1 MLIIVII
8 RRSMESLAQLGGGS
22 SHRSLHLGKVLV
34 DRGLS
39 ALSCRA
45 QMCCG
50 PTLTFGE
57 LISVLSCAGWE
68 RFYPKGKTRRP
79 GTKGTES

>member
-1 MLIIVII
+1 MLIILII
-8 RRSMESLAQLGGGS
+8 CRSMESLAQLGGGS
-22 SHRSLHLGKVLV
+22 SHRSLHLGKVFV
-34 DRGLS
+34 DRGLT

-50 PTLTFGE
+50 PTLTFGH

-79 GTKGTES
+79 GTKGTEL